1 MSDLYIQVQDGQTVN
16 HPVLQQN
23 LMDVFGEIPAHFEEF
38 TRISMPNPG
47 TLGVFQKFQE
57 TYETPT
63 YQKVDGVWQDTWT
76 VVDMTAEEKAA
87 KISSVQSLPQMFAS
101 WTFNPDTCTWSA
113 PVPLPADSGTGTP
126 PIQYMWNEVTGSW
139 ALAPTSAPP
148 ETGGPYGWNLADQT
162 WEAAPQDGGTYAWDL
177 AGQTWIAQPT
187 DGKTYRFDP
196 FQHQWVEFTPP
207 A

>member
-1 MSDLYIQVQDGQTVN
+1 MSDLYIQVRDGQTVD

-23 LMDVFGEIPAHFEEF
+23 LMDVFGEIPAHYEEF
-38 TRISMPNPG
+38 TRIPMPG
-47 TLGVFQKFQE
+47 LSTLGVFQKFQE

-63 YQKVDGVWQDTWT
+63 YQKIDGIWQDIWT
-76 VVDMTAEEKAA
+76 AIDLTPEEKAA
-87 KISSVQSLPQMFAS
+87 KIAAAQAQLQMFAS
-101 WTFNPDTCTWSA
+101 WMFDAEICKWSA
-113 PVPLPADSGTGTP
+113 PTPLPNDADTVN
-126 PIQYMWNEVTGSW
+126 YAWNEVTQSW
-139 ALAPTSAPP
+139 ALSPTSAPP
-148 ETGGPYGWNLADQT
+148 EDGGPYAWNLANQV

-187 DGKTYRFDP
+187 DGKTYRFDQ